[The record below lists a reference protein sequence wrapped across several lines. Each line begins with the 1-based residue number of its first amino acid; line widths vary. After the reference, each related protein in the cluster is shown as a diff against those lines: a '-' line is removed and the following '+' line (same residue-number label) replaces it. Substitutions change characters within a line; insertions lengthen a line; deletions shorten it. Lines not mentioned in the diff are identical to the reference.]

1 MERSQLRLE
10 KSNELVMKN
19 IMLSGPD
26 GTGKSTIAD
35 AVITELKHKN
45 IVLNHVWL
53 RFNHYL
59 AKIINLLGRITG
71 KSYYE
76 TYSWGKSGY
85 HEYEGVLGFF
95 YVLAVYLDHL
105 FFDLILRNNY
115 LKFQQNYLI
124 DRFIIDIIADLIVD
138 TKRPNMIFFL
148 FAPFLK
154 KELKLAHAFILK
166 CDKEIVISRRIDI
179 LDDKSYDAKIS
190 AYKLIASRFDITTV
204 DSGKLTIEQ
213 SVSEITNA
221 INQKL

>member
-26 GTGKSTIAD
+26 GTGKSTIAN
-35 AVITELKHKN
+35 AI
-45 IVLNHVWL
+45 IYRLNESNNEISHVWL

-59 AKIINLLGRITG
+59 AKFINMFGRLTG

-76 TYSWGKSGY
+76 TYSWGKLGY
-85 HEYEGVLGFF
+85 HDYTGIIGFF
-95 YVLAVYLDHL
+95 YIIAVYIDHL
-105 FFDLILRNNY
+105 IFNIFLRKRH
-115 LKFQQNYLI
+115 LKSNKNYLI

-138 TKRPNMIFFL
+138 TNRSKMLFFL

-166 CDKEIVISRRIDI
+166 CDKEIVVSRRKDI
-179 LDDKSYDAKIS
+179 LDDKSYDAKIL
-190 AYKLIASRFDITTV
+190 AYKLIAARFNITTV
-204 DSGKLTIEQ
+204 DSGQLSIEE
-213 SVSEITNA
+213 SVNKIISA
-221 INQKL
+221 VS

>member
-1 MERSQLRLE
+1 
-10 KSNELVMKN
+10 
-19 IMLSGPD
+19 MLSGPD

-35 AVITELKHKN
+35 AVITELKDKN

-59 AKIINLLGRITG
+59 AKLINVIGRVSG
-71 KSYYE
+71 KSYSE

-85 HEYEGVLGFF
+85 HDYAGFLGFF
-95 YVLAVYLDHL
+95 YVLAVYIDHVFFNL
-105 FFDLILRNNY
+105 FLRRIH
-115 LKFQQNYLI
+115 LKSDQYYLI

-138 TKRPNMIFFL
+138 TKRPNIIFFL
-148 FAPFLK
+148 FGPFLK

-179 LDDKSYDAKIS
+179 LDDKSYDAKIA

-204 DSGKLTIEQ
+204 DSGKLSIDE
-213 SVSEITNA
+213 SVYKILIS
-221 INQKL
+221 LS